1 MSPKFVF
8 IVLIVAFGVA
18 VALATAT
25 TIRQVDTA
33 ASSISHPS
41 HGLKRLSYFPA
52 QNSSFSN

>member
-8 IVLIVAFGVA
+8 IVLIVACGVA

-41 HGLKRLSYFPA
+41 HGFKRLS
-52 QNSSFSN
+52 